1 MKFSS
6 TLVVLSALTLG
17 AFGVPASGPN
27 HAHTAEQKA
36 NIHSWK
42 LAGFNVHKVDTAVL
56 TNHGWYYHDG
66 TYGGE
71 IVPVGK
77 EFLDD
82 VGYIANMNEEQ
93 PIGVFVA
100 HEELVDSGEVA
111 GKRIVQ
117 PQGPLCCALKICNK
131 GGIILY

>member
-77 EFLDD
+77 DSVDD

-93 PIGVFVA
+93 PIGVFTTDGS
-100 HEELVDSGEVA
+100 ELDA
-111 GKRIVQ
+111 LNTNDKRAATS
-117 PQGPLCCALKICNK
+117 CCSIKIC
-131 GGIILY
+131 GIEVWSKYS